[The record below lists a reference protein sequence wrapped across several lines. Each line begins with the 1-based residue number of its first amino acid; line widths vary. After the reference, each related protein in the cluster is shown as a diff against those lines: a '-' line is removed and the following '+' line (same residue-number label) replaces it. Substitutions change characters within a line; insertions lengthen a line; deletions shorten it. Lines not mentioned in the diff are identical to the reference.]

1 MVKNTSETVVG
12 FIGIGVMGKSMVLN
26 LLQGGYEIHVFTRT
40 KTKAQ
45 ELLDKG
51 CAWHTSPAGVAG
63 AADIIIT
70 MVGSPRDVEE
80 IYLAEDGVLAKARTG
95 ALVIDMTT
103 SSPQLAEQIY
113 RQAKGLGIAALDAPV
128 SGGDIGAQQGTLS
141 IMVGGDREAFEQAR
155 PLFEIMGKNIV
166 YQGVAGSGQHCKMAN
181 QIAVASTM
189 MGVCESLR
197 YAEKAGLD
205 PATVLQS
212 IEAGAAGSWTLSNL
226 APRMIKGDFGPGF
239 YVKHFIKDM
248 DIALESCNWPK
259 SYMTRSLQ
267 RVVSTWVPTPS
278 ISSISRSG
286 KPAEDQL
293 SRGILA
299 SFTTRRRMRS
309 VYQWGITNN
318 TSERNT

>member
-1 MVKNTSETVVG
+1 MVNNTSETVVG

-26 LLQGGYEIHVFTRT
+26 LLKGGYEIHVFTRT
-40 KTKAQ
+40 KAKAQ
-45 ELLDKG
+45 QLIDQG
-51 CAWHTSPAGVAG
+51 CAWHTSPASVAG
-63 AADIIIT
+63 AADVIIT

-80 IYLAEDGVLAKARTG
+80 IYLAEDGVLAKARKGT
-95 ALVIDMTT
+95 LVIDMTT

-113 RQAKGLGIAALDAPV
+113 KQAKGLGISALDAPV

-141 IMVGGDREAFEQAR
+141 IMVGGDQDAFEQAR
-155 PLFEIMGKNIV
+155 PLLEIMGKNIV

-248 DIALESCNWPK
+248 NIALESCADIG
-259 SYMTRSLQ
+259 LQ
-267 RVVSTWVPTPS
+267 ARGLQLAKGLYDQ
-278 ISSISRSG
+278 IA
-286 KPAEDQL
+286 AEGGEYLGTHALYKQ
-293 SRGILA
+293 
-299 SFTTRRRMRS
+299 
-309 VYQWGITNN
+309 Y
-318 TSERNT
+318 E